1 MAESKKHGTVGLC
14 GDRIAYFMRQ
24 KGWNYGDLRFASG
37 VSVSNISLLVNNK
50 HSATWKTAEKLRKAL
65 GLESIDQLRP
75 IKNLQSEASD
85 KVNEWFLEEA
95 LTQWITAS
103 NQLQFRIWRM
113 KHEHISKLSRGKCY
127 DLVSM
132 SSAAKENC
140 KAHLTRHAE
149 VCARIQSDQII
160 RNLTTCE
167 EDSGDRWWV
176 IDEWVDGN
184 ILSNYAR
191 EKTIG
196 LSQAKTI
203 SKDILRA
210 IGVLHEHDILC
221 RELSPDTVI
230 VKPDLSAILTEFELA
245 KLLDGSPTVS
255 NKYWK
260 SDPYRAPEAESD
272 DVDARADIYSWARI
286 TTELLLGSLPDV
298 GAERDELKGLK
309 LDKNVKEALC
319 KSLSVSRRS
328 RPSNVSKLVDVFS
341 EWSIDE

>member
-1 MAESKKHGTVGLC
+1 M
-14 GDRIAYFMRQ
+14 
-24 KGWNYGDLRFASG
+24 
-37 VSVSNISLLVNNK
+37 
-50 HSATWKTAEKLRKAL
+50 
-65 GLESIDQLRP
+65 
-75 IKNLQSEASD
+75 
-85 KVNEWFLEEA
+85 
-95 LTQWITAS
+95 
-103 NQLQFRIWRM
+103 
-113 KHEHISKLSRGKCY
+113 
-127 DLVSM
+127 
-132 SSAAKENC
+132 
-140 KAHLTRHAE
+140 
-149 VCARIQSDQII
+149 
-160 RNLTTCE
+160 
-167 EDSGDRWWV
+167 
-176 IDEWVDGN
+176 
-184 ILSNYAR
+184 
-191 EKTIG
+191 
-196 LSQAKTI
+196 
-203 SKDILRA
+203 RA